1 MNRKERDHHHGPK
14 ETHVKH
20 PHQLRHLRLKPANSY
35 EDRATKRTYIRV
47 KREKESHPR
56 VVGSVDEEENDID
69 GLQHGADAIDGHD
82 EEASRLEEAI
92 ESP

>member
-1 MNRKERDHHHGPK
+1 MRIELQREHTYVSSER
-14 ETHVKH
+14 E
-20 PHQLRHLRLKPANSY
+20 R
-35 EDRATKRTYIRV
+35 
-47 KREKESHPR
+47 ESHPR